1 MRSIYILSGTLGAGK
16 TTCSSILATKLG
28 LCSIIHIDDVTLVYK
43 ESDLGWDNSLKL
55 AWGNILYNIDESS
68 KYINSPFIVDCVVDE
83 GEEHYLETLSKN
95 NQVYYFNL
103 IAGKEV
109 LKSRLSKRGDTH
121 MLERQLEVL
130 NLIKNDPIK
139 IKYAVDTS
147 DMNPEQVVEFILRNE
162 DSFKFKPLTT

>member
-16 TTCSSILATKLG
+16 TTCSHLLRNKLG
-28 LCSIIHIDDVTLVYK
+28 LCSVVHIDDVTLVYK

-55 AWGNILYNIDESS
+55 AWGNILYNINESS
-68 KYINSPFIVDCVVDE
+68 KYINSPFIVDCVVDK
-83 GEEHYLETLSKN
+83 GEEHYLETLSEN

-103 IAGKEV
+103 IASKEV
-109 LKSRLSKRGDTH
+109 LESRLSKRGDTH

-139 IKYAVDTS
+139 LAHSLDTTNMKPEEVASYIVDNKNS
-147 DMNPEQVVEFILRNE
+147 FI
-162 DSFKFKPLTT
+162 FKPEVL